1 MFPLMDVRGRI
12 LGFSGRILLKGEPK
26 YTNTSQTAIFDKS
39 KFLFGIHLAKGA
51 IKEKSEAILVEGEM
65 DMIMSFQSG
74 IKNIVASKG
83 TALTESQIEL
93 LKRYTDTLDLCFD
106 TDLAGDAASRRGI
119 EIADKAGM
127 NLKVVKL
134 SGAKDPAEVCLK
146 DPKEW
151 EDAVAQSIPIY
162 DYYLG
167 SVSHRFDPKS
177 AVGKKQIYAEVL
189 PIWKKIS
196 DLVVQDHYV
205 QKLAALLQVKDDL
218 IRKDLKTIST
228 LPSQAL
234 VPAKDDR
241 VNPDLIG
248 VKVSDR
254 KKLLEEYLLSLLLHL
269 PDDITYVPNFPET
282 LFNEESL
289 RQIYVLL
296 VLYLDSIAFKGKS
309 FRITEFIA
317 TLPKEL
323 TEIVDK
329 FYLLEI
335 DEKLE
340 ESVLWQKEV
349 GNVITEMK
357 RILIKSSLEILS
369 LQIKSAQE
377 FERPET
383 LEVLNRKFRDLSL
396 KLKNLS

>member
-1 MFPLMDVRGRI
+1 M
-12 LGFSGRILLKGEPK
+12 
-26 YTNTSQTAIFDKS
+26 
-39 KFLFGIHLAKGA
+39 
-51 IKEKSEAILVEGEM
+51 
-65 DMIMSFQSG
+65 
-74 IKNIVASKG
+74 
-83 TALTESQIEL
+83 
-93 LKRYTDTLDLCFD
+93 
-106 TDLAGDAASRRGI
+106 
-119 EIADKAGM
+119 
-127 NLKVVKL
+127 
-134 SGAKDPAEVCLK
+134 
-146 DPKEW
+146 
-151 EDAVAQSIPIY
+151 
-162 DYYLG
+162 
-167 SVSHRFDPKS
+167 
-177 AVGKKQIYAEVL
+177 
-189 PIWKKIS
+189 
-196 DLVVQDHYV
+196 
-205 QKLAALLQVKDDL
+205 KDDL